1 MRTSDSPTAHDRGQV
16 AVAVVLIGATIFVLL
31 MSALSNLGGL
41 MIDRVKAQ
49 TAADAAALASL
60 DGGRS
65 KADELAHIHGAM
77 VILWQ
82 RGPGRDEVTVVVQLG
97 EATATARATDAP

>member
-1 MRTSDSPTAHDRGQV
+1 MRMSYSPTAHDRGQV
-16 AVAVVLIGATIFVLL
+16 AVGVTLIGAAFFVLL
-31 MSALSNLGGL
+31 MSALSHLGGL
-41 MIDRVKAQ
+41 MIDRVQAQ

-65 KADELAHIHGAM
+65 KADELAHVHGAI

-82 RGPGRDEVTVVVQLG
+82 RGPGRDEVTVIVQVG